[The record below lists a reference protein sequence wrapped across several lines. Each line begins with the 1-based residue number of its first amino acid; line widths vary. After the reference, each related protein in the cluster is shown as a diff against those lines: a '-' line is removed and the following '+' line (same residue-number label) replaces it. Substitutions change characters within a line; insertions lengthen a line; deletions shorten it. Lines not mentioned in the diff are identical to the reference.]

1 MMSLDILC
9 VLFSLFIIIMQMTFR
24 SFLAQKMDYAS
35 PFLLVLTFV
44 SVFLATV
51 CVAMVLVVVRRACL
65 ATDPQPSEHDVPPTQ
80 LGSVVDVRQPT
91 ELFPQTQHEQAV
103 MSQNWVT
110 HQGVTA
116 EAEGLKR
123 VGSSGR
129 GYPSA
134 SVRSCS
140 HAPWRRSNRFV
151 TFRITHAAGG
161 DPIFVEMKTWRTIFM
176 LLLIV
181 QHETRIPVVDLCY
194 HGQQLQEN
202 WTLHQCGFVNG
213 DFIELHLFPR
223 SGLVSL

>member
-1 MMSLDILC
+1 
-9 VLFSLFIIIMQMTFR
+9 
-24 SFLAQKMDYAS
+24 MDPAS
-35 PFLLVLTFV
+35 PFLSVLIIFA
-44 SVFLATV
+44 VFLATV
-51 CVAMVLVVVRRACL
+51 FVAMVLVVVRRACL
-65 ATDPQPSEHDVPPTQ
+65 ADQVQPTEQDVPPTRP
-80 LGSVVDVRQPT
+80 GGVVDVRQPT
-91 ELFPQTQHEQAV
+91 EQFPQTLHEQAV
-103 MSQNWVT
+103 MAQHWAT
-110 HQGVTA
+110 QQGLTA
-116 EAEGLKR
+116 EAERSKR

-129 GYPSA
+129 GDPEA

-213 DFIELHLFPR
+213 DFIEFHLFPN